1 MLMAIKSQSQ
11 GWKCAWVH
19 EQNVNIRQGQAWK
32 MRLQFLDLH
41 QQLQT
46 HAIVLGTQRTIYTD
60 DKSYHKDFGVL
71 KILTH
76 NKNKNI

>member
-1 MLMAIKSQSQ
+1 
-11 GWKCAWVH
+11 
-19 EQNVNIRQGQAWK
+19 
-32 MRLQFLDLH
+32 MRLQFLDVH

-46 HAIVLGTQRTIYTD
+46 HTTVLGHDDYITD

-76 NKNKNI
+76 YKNKEYIDESNQRI